1 MKKTAFTLMELMVVV
16 VILGM
21 LAAVIAP
28 NILGKN
34 DEAKEKLTC
43 IQLKNLNNS
52 FKSFKIDNGTYPKT
66 EEGVKSL
73 IKNPNSS
80 KYKNFTNGGYLNN
93 DKEPM
98 DPWGNPFIYVNTK
111 GKITLLSYGS
121 DGIEEGEGK
130 DIFLNECK

>member
-34 DEAKEKLTC
+34 DEAKAKIAC

-52 FKSFKIDNGTYPKT
+52 FKSFKIDNGTYPTTDEGILSLVKNTNKT
-66 EEGVKSL
+66 KF
-73 IKNPNSS
+73 
-80 KYKNFTNGGYLNN
+80 KNFTKGGYLNGN
-93 DKEPM
+93 KEPL
-98 DPWGNPFIYVNTK
+98 DPWGNKFIYINTK
-111 GKITLLSYGS
+111 GKLTLLSYGS
-121 DGIEEGEGK
+121 DGIEEGEGT
-130 DIFLNECK
+130 DIYLNDCK